1 MRARVAPAARCTAAA
16 ARGLSPSG
24 RAGRLQAARMA
35 RSAHASAASTR
46 ESAAKSSPA
55 RTSSRRP
62 RSSARSFTTSSRSEF
77 SACGQQASTR
87 RPAARAPASA
97 GVRFL
102 AGIAWDSIGR
112 LAGAKLYR
120 HEHRPAR
127 TLQARYIKCMRVAL
141 AQINTTVGDIWGNV
155 EKMADTLE
163 RATDSGAELVAYPE
177 LTIPGYP
184 PEDLLMRQS
193 FIEENMKALHEFA
206 RLVPENVVAAAGFVD
221 LGADLYNACAL
232 VSGGEVLHRYHR
244 EGSGAPILDLGDALV
259 GVSVCEDIWYPGG
272 PAREQALGGASVLL
286 NISASPYHRR
296 KGAARERMLGVRA
309 ADYGCYVLFCNLTA
323 GQDELVFD
331 GHSVVFDPEGRLVA
345 RAGQFRE
352 DLLLADLYPDYSLMQ
367 RLHDP
372 RPRKENAEHKPE
384 IVRVPR
390 HETAPTEPVEPRIE
404 PSLPEEGEVLEAL
417 VLGLGDYFRKNG
429 FSRAVLGLS
438 GGIDSSLAAAV
449 AVEALGPQNLTGVLM
464 PSRYTSEGS
473 NTDAAALAKNLGI
486 DTQTIPI
493 GPAFDA
499 YREMLEGAF
508 KGLPEDVTEENL
520 QSRIRGNILMALSN
534 KFGWIVLSTGNK
546 SEMSVGYSTLYGD
559 SAGGFA
565 VIKDVPKNLVYRV
578 ARHFNERKNR
588 EVIPD
593 SVLIKEPTAEL
604 REDQRDTDSLPP
616 YEVLDPILEAYI
628 EEDRGVAEIVASG
641 FDEDD
646 VRRIVQLVDRAEY
659 KRRQAPTGIKV
670 TGRAF
675 GRDRRMP
682 ITNRY
687 FERNDE
693 E

>member
-1 MRARVAPAARCTAAA
+1 
-16 ARGLSPSG
+16 
-24 RAGRLQAARMA
+24 
-35 RSAHASAASTR
+35 
-46 ESAAKSSPA
+46 
-55 RTSSRRP
+55 
-62 RSSARSFTTSSRSEF
+62 
-77 SACGQQASTR
+77 
-87 RPAARAPASA
+87 
-97 GVRFL
+97 
-102 AGIAWDSIGR
+102 
-112 LAGAKLYR
+112 
-120 HEHRPAR
+120 
-127 TLQARYIKCMRVAL
+127 MRVAL
-141 AQINTTVGDIWGNV
+141 AQINTTVGDIWGNI
-155 EKMADTLE
+155 EKMADALAK
-163 RATDSGAELVAYPE
+163 ATDAGADLVAFPE
-177 LTIPGYP
+177 LSIPGYP
-184 PEDLLMRQS
+184 PEDLLMRPS
-193 FIEENMKALHEFA
+193 FIEENMTALHEFA
-206 RLVPENVVAAAGFVD
+206 AKVPGNIVAAAGFVD
-221 LGADLYNACAL
+221 LDADLYNACA
-232 VSGGEVLHRYHR
+232 VISGGEVLHRYHKQYLPNYGVFDENRYFR
-244 EGSGAPILDLGDALV
+244 EGSGAPLVDLDDTLI

-296 KGAARERMLGVRA
+296 KGAFRERMLGVRA
-309 ADYGCYVLFCNLTA
+309 SDYGCYVVFCNLVG

-331 GHSVVFDPEGRLVA
+331 GHSVVFDPEGALVA
-345 RAGQFRE
+345 RADQFEE
-352 DLLLADLYPDYSLMQ
+352 DFLLVDLYPDQSLMQ

-372 RPRKENAEHKPE
+372 RPRKENPGHKPE
-384 IVRVPR
+384 VIEISG
-390 HETAPTEPVEPRIE
+390 HEPADVEPVEHRIE
-404 PSLPEEGEVLEAL
+404 PPLSEEGEILEGL

-449 AVEALGPQNLTGVLM
+449 AVEALGPQSVTGVLM
-464 PSRYTSEGS
+464 PSRYTSDLS
-473 NTDAAALAKNLGI
+473 NTDAVALAKNLGI

-565 VIKDVPKNLVYRV
+565 VIRDVPKNLVYRV
-578 ARHFNERKNR
+578 ARHFNEKKDR

-593 SVLIKEPTAEL
+593 SVLTKEPSAEL

-628 EEDRGVAEIVASG
+628 EEDMGIAQIVASG
-641 FDEDD
+641 FDEED

-687 FERNDE
+687 FERK
-693 E
+693 

>member
-1 MRARVAPAARCTAAA
+1 
-16 ARGLSPSG
+16 
-24 RAGRLQAARMA
+24 
-35 RSAHASAASTR
+35 
-46 ESAAKSSPA
+46 
-55 RTSSRRP
+55 
-62 RSSARSFTTSSRSEF
+62 
-77 SACGQQASTR
+77 
-87 RPAARAPASA
+87 
-97 GVRFL
+97 
-102 AGIAWDSIGR
+102 
-112 LAGAKLYR
+112 
-120 HEHRPAR
+120 
-127 TLQARYIKCMRVAL
+127 MRVAL

-155 EKMADTLE
+155 EKIADTLE
-163 RATDSGAELVAYPE
+163 RSTDSGAELVAYPE

-193 FIEENMKALHEFA
+193 FIEENMRALHEFA
-206 RLVPENVVAAAGFVD
+206 GRVPENVVAAVGFVD
-221 LGADLYNACAL
+221 LGADLYNACAV
-232 VSGGEVLHRYHR
+232 VSGGEILHRYHKRYLPNYGVFDENRYFR

-309 ADYGCYVLFCNLTA
+309 SDYGCYVLFCNLTG

-352 DLLLADLYPDYSLMQ
+352 DLLIVDLYPDHSLMR

-372 RPRKENAEHKPE
+372 RPRKENTEHAPE
-384 IVRVPR
+384 LVKVPR
-390 HETAPTEPVEPRIE
+390 QESAAAEPVEPRIE

-417 VLGLGDYFRKNG
+417 VLGLRDYFRKNG

-449 AVEALGPQNLTGVLM
+449 AVEALGPQNITGVLM

-499 YREMLEGAF
+499 YKEMMEGAF

-578 ARHFNERKNR
+578 ARYFNERKDR

-593 SVLIKEPTAEL
+593 SVLSKEPTAEL

-641 FDEDD
+641 FEEDD

-687 FERNDE
+687 FEGNHKE
-693 E
+693 

>member
-1 MRARVAPAARCTAAA
+1 
-16 ARGLSPSG
+16 
-24 RAGRLQAARMA
+24 
-35 RSAHASAASTR
+35 
-46 ESAAKSSPA
+46 
-55 RTSSRRP
+55 
-62 RSSARSFTTSSRSEF
+62 
-77 SACGQQASTR
+77 
-87 RPAARAPASA
+87 
-97 GVRFL
+97 
-102 AGIAWDSIGR
+102 
-112 LAGAKLYR
+112 
-120 HEHRPAR
+120 
-127 TLQARYIKCMRVAL
+127 MRVAL

-155 EKMADTLE
+155 EKMSDTLQH
-163 RATDSGAELVAYPE
+163 AMDAGAELVAYPE

-184 PEDLLMRQS
+184 PEDLLMRPS
-193 FIEENMKALHEFA
+193 FIEENLRALNEFA
-206 RLVPENVVAAAGFVD
+206 GKVPEGVVAAAGFVD
-221 LGADLYNACAL
+221 LDADLYNACAVL
-232 VSGGEVLHRYHR
+232 SGGEVLHRYHKRYLPNYSVFDENRYFR
-244 EGSGAPILDLGDALV
+244 EGSGAPIVEFGGALV

-296 KGAARERMLGVRA
+296 KGAFRERMLGVRA
-309 ADYGCYVLFCNLTA
+309 SDYGCYVVFCNLVG

-331 GHSVVFDPEGRLVA
+331 GHSVVFDPEGGLVA
-345 RAGQFRE
+345 RADQFKE
-352 DLLLADLYPDYSLMQ
+352 DLLIVDLYPDQSLMQ

-372 RPRKENAEHKPE
+372 RPRKENVERAPE
-384 IVRVPR
+384 ILRIPGYEPR
-390 HETAPTEPVEPRIE
+390 SPEPVEPRIE
-404 PSLPEEGEVLEAL
+404 PSLSEEGEVLEGL
-417 VLGLGDYFRKNG
+417 VLGLRDYFRKNG

-438 GGIDSSLAAAV
+438 GGIDSALAAAV
-449 AVEALGPQNLTGVLM
+449 AVEALGPQNVTGVLM
-464 PSRYTSEGS
+464 PSRYTSEIS

-486 DTQTIPI
+486 DTLTIPI

-508 KGLPEDVTEENL
+508 RGLPEDVTEENL

-593 SVLIKEPTAEL
+593 SILTKEPTAEL

-628 EEDRGVAEIVASG
+628 EEDRGIAEIVASG

-687 FERNDE
+687 FERNSE

>member
-1 MRARVAPAARCTAAA
+1 
-16 ARGLSPSG
+16 
-24 RAGRLQAARMA
+24 
-35 RSAHASAASTR
+35 
-46 ESAAKSSPA
+46 
-55 RTSSRRP
+55 
-62 RSSARSFTTSSRSEF
+62 
-77 SACGQQASTR
+77 
-87 RPAARAPASA
+87 
-97 GVRFL
+97 
-102 AGIAWDSIGR
+102 
-112 LAGAKLYR
+112 
-120 HEHRPAR
+120 
-127 TLQARYIKCMRVAL
+127 MRVAL

-163 RATDSGAELVAYPE
+163 RATVLGAGLVADPE

-193 FIEENMKALHEFA
+193 FIEENMRALHEFA
-206 RLVPENVVAAAGFVD
+206 GRVPENVVAAAGFVD

-232 VSGGEVLHRYHR
+232 VSGGEVIHRYHKRYLPNYGVFDENRYFR
-244 EGSGAPILDLGDALV
+244 EGSGAPILDLGDALI

-296 KGAARERMLGVRA
+296 KGAFRERMLGVRA
-309 ADYGCYVLFCNLTA
+309 SDYGCYVVFCNLVG

-331 GHSVVFDPEGRLVA
+331 GHSVVFDPEGELVA
-345 RAGQFRE
+345 RADQFKE
-352 DLLLADLYPDYSLMQ
+352 DLLIVDLYPDHSLMQ

-372 RPRKENAEHKPE
+372 RPRKENPE
-384 IVRVPR
+384 R
-390 HETAPTEPVEPRIE
+390 APEVIKVAIHRPAAVEPIEARIE
-404 PSLPEEGEVLEAL
+404 PSLSEAGEVLEAL

-429 FSRAVLGLS
+429 FSRAVLGIS
-438 GGIDSSLAAAV
+438 GGIDSSLGAAA
-449 AVEALGPQNLTGVLM
+449 AEALGPENVTGVLM
-464 PSRYTSEGS
+464 PSRYTSDLS

-486 DTQTIPI
+486 DTQTVPI

-499 YREMLEGAF
+499 YEEMMERAF

-565 VIKDVPKNLVYRV
+565 VIRDVPKTLVYGV
-578 ARHFNERKNR
+578 ARHFNEKKNR

-593 SVLIKEPTAEL
+593 SVLNKEPSAEL
-604 REDQRDTDSLPP
+604 RADQRDIDSLPP
-616 YEVLDPILEAYI
+616 YDVLDPILEAYI
-628 EEDRGVAEIVASG
+628 EEDMGIAQIVDSG

-687 FERNDE
+687 FERNRDE
-693 E
+693 

>member
-1 MRARVAPAARCTAAA
+1 
-16 ARGLSPSG
+16 
-24 RAGRLQAARMA
+24 
-35 RSAHASAASTR
+35 
-46 ESAAKSSPA
+46 
-55 RTSSRRP
+55 
-62 RSSARSFTTSSRSEF
+62 
-77 SACGQQASTR
+77 
-87 RPAARAPASA
+87 
-97 GVRFL
+97 
-102 AGIAWDSIGR
+102 
-112 LAGAKLYR
+112 
-120 HEHRPAR
+120 
-127 TLQARYIKCMRVAL
+127 MRVAL

-155 EKMADTLE
+155 ERMADALE
-163 RATDSGAELVAYPE
+163 RAVDSGADLVAYPE

-184 PEDLLMRQS
+184 PEDLLMRPS
-193 FIEENMKALHEFA
+193 FIEENVRALGEFA
-206 RLVPENVVAAAGFVD
+206 GQVPEDMVAAVGFVD
-221 LGADLYNACAL
+221 LDADLYNTCAVL
-232 VSGGEVLHRYHR
+232 SGGEVLHRYHKHYLPNYGVFDENRYFR
-244 EGSGAPILDLGDALV
+244 EGSGAPIVDVGGALI

-296 KGAARERMLGVRA
+296 KGAFRERMLGVRA
-309 ADYGCYVLFCNLTA
+309 SDYGCYVVFCNLV
-323 GQDELVFD
+323 GGLEEVVL
-331 GHSVVFDPEGRLVA
+331 GERLVVFGPEGGLVA
-345 RAGQFRE
+345 RADQFKE
-352 DLLLADLYPDYSLMQ
+352 DFLLVDLYPDQSLMQ

-372 RPRKENAEHKPE
+372 RPRKENPE
-384 IVRVPR
+384 RESEVIKVPG
-390 HETAPTEPVEPRIE
+390 HEPATVEPVEQRIE
-404 PSLPEEGEVLEAL
+404 SSLSEEGEVLEGL

-449 AVEALGPQNLTGVLM
+449 AVEALGPQNVTGVLM
-464 PSRYTSEGS
+464 PSRYTSEVS
-473 NTDAAALAKNLGI
+473 NTDAAALAKNLRI
-486 DTQTIPI
+486 VTQTIPI

-499 YREMLEGAF
+499 YREMLKGAF

-578 ARHFNERKNR
+578 ARHFNERKGR

-593 SVLIKEPTAEL
+593 SVLSKEPTAEL

-641 FDEDD
+641 FEEDD

-687 FERNDE
+687 FERNNKE
-693 E
+693 

>member
-1 MRARVAPAARCTAAA
+1 
-16 ARGLSPSG
+16 
-24 RAGRLQAARMA
+24 
-35 RSAHASAASTR
+35 
-46 ESAAKSSPA
+46 
-55 RTSSRRP
+55 
-62 RSSARSFTTSSRSEF
+62 
-77 SACGQQASTR
+77 
-87 RPAARAPASA
+87 
-97 GVRFL
+97 
-102 AGIAWDSIGR
+102 
-112 LAGAKLYR
+112 
-120 HEHRPAR
+120 
-127 TLQARYIKCMRVAL
+127 MRVAL
-141 AQINTTVGDIWGNV
+141 AQINTIVGDIWGNV
-155 EKMADTLE
+155 ERMSDALE
-163 RATDSGAELVAYPE
+163 RAVDSGADLVAYPE

-184 PEDLLMRQS
+184 PEDLLMRPS
-193 FIEENMKALHEFA
+193 FIEENAWALREFA
-206 RLVPENVVAAAGFVD
+206 GQVPEHVVAAVGFVD
-221 LGADLYNACAL
+221 LDADLYNSCAVL
-232 VSGGEVLHRYHR
+232 SGGEILHRYHKHYLPNYGVFDENRYFR
-244 EGSGAPILDLGDALV
+244 EGSGAPVVDLGGDLV

-272 PAREQALGGASVLL
+272 PAREQALSGAGVLL
-286 NISASPYHRR
+286 NISASPYHRS
-296 KGAARERMLGVRA
+296 KGAFRERMLGVRA
-309 ADYGCYVLFCNLTA
+309 SDYGCYVVFCNLVG

-331 GHSVVFDPEGRLVA
+331 GHSVVFDPEGALVA
-345 RAGQFRE
+345 KGAQFRE
-352 DLLLADLYPDYSLMQ
+352 DFLLVDLYPDQSLMQ

-372 RPRKENAEHKPE
+372 RPRKENPE
-384 IVRVPR
+384 LAPEVIKIPT
-390 HETAPTEPVEPRIE
+390 HGPATAEPVEARIE
-404 PSLPEEGEVLEAL
+404 PSLSEEGEVLEAL

-449 AVEALGPQNLTGVLM
+449 AVEALGPENVTGVLM
-464 PSRYTSEGS
+464 PSRYTSDLS

-486 DTQTIPI
+486 DTQTVPI

-499 YREMLEGAF
+499 YREMMEEAF

-565 VIKDVPKNLVYRV
+565 VIRDVPKTLVYGV
-578 ARHFNERKNR
+578 ARHFNEKKNR

-593 SVLIKEPTAEL
+593 SVLNKEPSAEL
-604 REDQRDTDSLPP
+604 REDQRDSDSLPP
-616 YEVLDPILEAYI
+616 YDVLDPILEAYI
-628 EEDRGVAEIVASG
+628 EEDMGIAQIVDSG

-687 FERNDE
+687 FERNSE

>member
-1 MRARVAPAARCTAAA
+1 
-16 ARGLSPSG
+16 
-24 RAGRLQAARMA
+24 
-35 RSAHASAASTR
+35 
-46 ESAAKSSPA
+46 
-55 RTSSRRP
+55 
-62 RSSARSFTTSSRSEF
+62 
-77 SACGQQASTR
+77 
-87 RPAARAPASA
+87 
-97 GVRFL
+97 
-102 AGIAWDSIGR
+102 
-112 LAGAKLYR
+112 
-120 HEHRPAR
+120 
-127 TLQARYIKCMRVAL
+127 MRVAL

-155 EKMADTLE
+155 ERMSEALK
-163 RATDSGAELVAYPE
+163 RALDSGADLVAYPE

-184 PEDLLMRQS
+184 PEDLLMRPS
-193 FIEENMKALHEFA
+193 FIEENTRALDEFA
-206 RLVPENVVAAAGFVD
+206 GQVPEGVVAAVGFVD
-221 LGADLYNACAL
+221 LDTDLYNSCAV
-232 VSGGEVLHRYHR
+232 VSGGEVLHRYHKHYLPNYGVFDENRYFR
-244 EGSGAPILDLGDALV
+244 EGSGAPLVDLGGTLV

-272 PAREQALGGASVLL
+272 PAREQALSGASVLL
-286 NISASPYHRR
+286 NISASPYHRQ
-296 KGAARERMLGVRA
+296 KGAFRERMLGVRA
-309 ADYGCYVLFCNLTA
+309 SDYGCYVVFCNLVG

-331 GHSVVFDPEGRLVA
+331 GHSVVFDPEGVLVA
-345 RAGQFRE
+345 KAGQFE
-352 DLLLADLYPDYSLMQ
+352 EGFLLADLYPDQSLMQ

-372 RPRKENAEHKPE
+372 RPRKENPERKPE
-384 IVRVPR
+384 VIEIPGY
-390 HETAPTEPVEPRIE
+390 EPATAEPVEPQIE
-404 PSLPEEGEVLEAL
+404 PSLSEEGEVLEGL
-417 VLGLGDYFRKNG
+417 VLGLRDYFRKNG

-449 AVEALGPQNLTGVLM
+449 AVEALGAQNVTGVLM
-464 PSRYTSEGS
+464 PSRYTSDLS
-473 NTDAAALAKNLGI
+473 NSDAVSLAKNLGVDI
-486 DTQTIPI
+486 QTIPI

-499 YREMLEGAF
+499 YREMMEEAF

-565 VIKDVPKNLVYRV
+565 VIRDVPKTLVYGV
-578 ARHFNERKNR
+578 ARHFNEKKDR

-593 SVLIKEPTAEL
+593 SILTKEPSAEL

-616 YEVLDPILEAYI
+616 YDVLDPILEAYI
-628 EEDRGVAEIVASG
+628 EEDMGVAQIVASG
-641 FDEDD
+641 FDEED

>member
-1 MRARVAPAARCTAAA
+1 
-16 ARGLSPSG
+16 
-24 RAGRLQAARMA
+24 
-35 RSAHASAASTR
+35 
-46 ESAAKSSPA
+46 
-55 RTSSRRP
+55 
-62 RSSARSFTTSSRSEF
+62 
-77 SACGQQASTR
+77 
-87 RPAARAPASA
+87 
-97 GVRFL
+97 
-102 AGIAWDSIGR
+102 
-112 LAGAKLYR
+112 
-120 HEHRPAR
+120 
-127 TLQARYIKCMRVAL
+127 MRVAL

-155 EKMADTLE
+155 ERMSDALE
-163 RATDSGAELVAYPE
+163 RAVDSGADLVAYPE

-184 PEDLLMRQS
+184 PEDLLMRPS
-193 FIEENMKALHEFA
+193 FIEENMRALDEFA
-206 RLVPENVVAAAGFVD
+206 GQVPEGVVAAVGFVD
-221 LGADLYNACAL
+221 LDADLYNACAV
-232 VSGGEVLHRYHR
+232 VSGGKILHRYHKHYLPNYGVFDENRYFR
-244 EGSGAPILDLGDALV
+244 EGSGAPMVDLGGALV

-296 KGAARERMLGVRA
+296 KGAFRERMLGVRA
-309 ADYGCYVLFCNLTA
+309 SDYGCYVVFCNLVG

-331 GHSVVFDPEGRLVA
+331 GHSVVFDPEGGLVA
-345 RAGQFRE
+345 RADQFKE
-352 DLLLADLYPDYSLMQ
+352 DFLLVDLYPDQSLMQ

-372 RPRKENAEHKPE
+372 RPRKENPE
-384 IVRVPR
+384 REPEVIKVPG
-390 HETAPTEPVEPRIE
+390 HEPATVEPVEQRIE
-404 PSLPEEGEVLEAL
+404 PSLSEEDEVLEGL

-449 AVEALGPQNLTGVLM
+449 AVEALGPQNVTGVLM
-464 PSRYTSEGS
+464 PSRYTSDLS
-473 NTDAAALAKNLGI
+473 NTDAAALAKNLQI

-499 YREMLEGAF
+499 YREMMEEAF

-534 KFGWIVLSTGNK
+534 KFDWIVLSTGNK

-565 VIKDVPKNLVYRV
+565 VIRDVPKTLVYRV
-578 ARHFNERKNR
+578 ARHFNERKDR

-593 SVLIKEPTAEL
+593 SVLTKEPSAEL
-604 REDQRDTDSLPP
+604 REDQRDADSLPP

-628 EEDRGVAEIVASG
+628 EEDMGIAQIVDSG

-687 FERNDE
+687 YERNHDE
-693 E
+693 

>member
-1 MRARVAPAARCTAAA
+1 
-16 ARGLSPSG
+16 
-24 RAGRLQAARMA
+24 
-35 RSAHASAASTR
+35 
-46 ESAAKSSPA
+46 
-55 RTSSRRP
+55 
-62 RSSARSFTTSSRSEF
+62 
-77 SACGQQASTR
+77 
-87 RPAARAPASA
+87 
-97 GVRFL
+97 
-102 AGIAWDSIGR
+102 
-112 LAGAKLYR
+112 
-120 HEHRPAR
+120 
-127 TLQARYIKCMRVAL
+127 MRVAL

-155 EKMADTLE
+155 ERMADALE
-163 RATDSGAELVAYPE
+163 RAVDSGADLVAYPE

-184 PEDLLMRQS
+184 PEDLLMRPS
-193 FIEENMKALHEFA
+193 FIEENVRALREFA
-206 RLVPENVVAAAGFVD
+206 GQVPEDIVAAVGFVD
-221 LGADLYNACAL
+221 LDADLYNACAV
-232 VSGGEVLHRYHR
+232 VSGGEVLHRYHKHYLPNYGVFDENRYFR
-244 EGSGAPILDLGDALV
+244 EGSGAPVVDLDGELV

-272 PAREQALGGASVLL
+272 PAREQALYGASVLL
-286 NISASPYHRR
+286 NISASPYHKR
-296 KGAARERMLGVRA
+296 KGAFRERMLGVRA
-309 ADYGCYVLFCNLTA
+309 SDYGCYVVFCNLVG

-331 GHSVVFDPEGRLVA
+331 GHSVVFDPEGVLVA
-345 RAGQFRE
+345 KAAQFRE
-352 DLLLADLYPDYSLMQ
+352 DFLLVDLYPNQSLMQ

-372 RPRKENAEHKPE
+372 RPRKENPEHAPE
-384 IVRVPR
+384 VIKVPA
-390 HETAPTEPVEPRIE
+390 HEPAATRSVEARIE
-404 PSLPEEGEVLEAL
+404 PSLSEEDEVLEAL

-449 AVEALGPQNLTGVLM
+449 AVEALGPENVTGVLM
-464 PSRYTSEGS
+464 PSRYTSDLS
-473 NTDAAALAKNLGI
+473 HTDAVALAKNLGI
-486 DTQTIPI
+486 DTQTVPI

-499 YREMLEGAF
+499 YRDMMEEAF

-565 VIKDVPKNLVYRV
+565 VIRDVPKTLVYGV
-578 ARHFNERKNR
+578 ARHFNQKKNR

-593 SVLIKEPTAEL
+593 SVLNKEPSAEL

-616 YEVLDPILEAYI
+616 YDVLDPILEAYI
-628 EEDRGVAEIVASG
+628 EEDMGIAQIVDSG
-641 FDEDD
+641 FDESD

-687 FERNDE
+687 FERNSE

>member
-1 MRARVAPAARCTAAA
+1 
-16 ARGLSPSG
+16 
-24 RAGRLQAARMA
+24 
-35 RSAHASAASTR
+35 
-46 ESAAKSSPA
+46 
-55 RTSSRRP
+55 
-62 RSSARSFTTSSRSEF
+62 
-77 SACGQQASTR
+77 
-87 RPAARAPASA
+87 
-97 GVRFL
+97 
-102 AGIAWDSIGR
+102 
-112 LAGAKLYR
+112 
-120 HEHRPAR
+120 
-127 TLQARYIKCMRVAL
+127 MRVAL

-206 RLVPENVVAAAGFVD
+206 GRVPENVVVAAGFVD

-232 VSGGEVLHRYHR
+232 VSGGEVLYRYHKRYLPNYGVFDENRYFR
-244 EGSGAPILDLGDALV
+244 EGTGASILDLGGALV

-309 ADYGCYVLFCNLTA
+309 ADYGCYVLFCNLTG

-352 DLLLADLYPDYSLMQ
+352 DLLLVDLYPDHSLMQ

-372 RPRKENAEHKPE
+372 RPRKENTEHTPE

-390 HETAPTEPVEPRIE
+390 HEPAAVEPVEPRIE
-404 PSLPEEGEVLEAL
+404 PSLPEEGEVFEAL

-449 AVEALGPQNLTGVLM
+449 AAEALGPQNITGVLM

-499 YREMLEGAF
+499 YKEMMERAF

-593 SVLIKEPTAEL
+593 SVLAKEPTAEL

-616 YEVLDPILEAYI
+616 YVVLDPILEAYI

-641 FDEDD
+641 FHEDD

-687 FERNDE
+687 FERNHKE
-693 E
+693 

>member
-1 MRARVAPAARCTAAA
+1 
-16 ARGLSPSG
+16 
-24 RAGRLQAARMA
+24 
-35 RSAHASAASTR
+35 
-46 ESAAKSSPA
+46 
-55 RTSSRRP
+55 
-62 RSSARSFTTSSRSEF
+62 
-77 SACGQQASTR
+77 
-87 RPAARAPASA
+87 
-97 GVRFL
+97 
-102 AGIAWDSIGR
+102 
-112 LAGAKLYR
+112 
-120 HEHRPAR
+120 
-127 TLQARYIKCMRVAL
+127 MRVAL
-141 AQINTTVGDIWGNV
+141 AQIDTTVGDIWGNV
-155 EKMADTLE
+155 EKMADALE
-163 RATDSGAELVAYPE
+163 RATDSGADLIAYPE

-184 PEDLLMRQS
+184 PEDLLMRPS
-193 FIEENMKALHEFA
+193 FIEENMRALDEFA
-206 RLVPENVVAAAGFVD
+206 RVVPEGVACAAGFVD
-221 LGADLYNACAL
+221 LDGDLYNACAV
-232 VSGGEVLHRYHR
+232 VSGGGVLHRYHKRYLPNYSVFDENRYFR
-244 EGSGAPILDLGDALV
+244 EGEGAAVLKLDGTLA
-259 GVSVCEDIWYPGG
+259 GVTVCEDMWYPGG
-272 PAREQALGGASVLL
+272 PAREQALAGASVLL
-286 NISASPYHRR
+286 NVNGSPYHRQ
-296 KGAARERMLGVRA
+296 KILSRERMLRVRA
-309 ADYGCYVLFCNLTA
+309 SDSGCYVAWCNLVG

-331 GHSVVFDPEGRLVA
+331 GASVVIDPAGNVAA
-345 RAGQFRE
+345 RATQFEE
-352 DLLLADLYPDYSLMQ
+352 DLLLADLHLEAALIH

-372 RPRKENAEHKPE
+372 RPRKENAEHPVE
-384 IVRVPR
+384 QIRIPGY
-390 HETAPTEPVEPRIE
+390 ETKKRAPEPVKPRVEP
-404 PSLPEEGEVLEAL
+404 LLEEEREVLAAL
-417 VLGLGDYFRKNG
+417 VLGLRDYFRKNG

-449 AVEALGPQNLTGVLM
+449 AAQALGPRNVTGVLM
-464 PSRYTSEGS
+464 PSRYTSDLS

-499 YREMLEGAF
+499 YREMMEDAF

-565 VIKDVPKNLVYRV
+565 VIKDVPKNLVYGV
-578 ARHFNERKNR
+578 AREVNRVEGR

-593 SVLIKEPTAEL
+593 SVLDKEPSAEL

-616 YEVLDPILEAYI
+616 YDILDPILEAYI
-628 EEDRGVAEIVASG
+628 EEDKGVAEIVASG

-646 VRRIVQLVDRAEY
+646 VRRVVQLVDRAEY

-693 E
+693 